1 MTRLFALVLS
11 CATLA
16 AGSATADDGWFSSH
30 NFQGVVDLRVGAG
43 DGPESWVNG
52 GFGKTRFG
60 GAGSGVAAR
69 TTVAA
74 LDLVWKPELTEN
86 LSLVIDGI
94 AQPHAHRGFDL
105 AEAYALYRPLP
116 TSELR
121 VQARAGLLYVPISME
136 HDDAPGEPW
145 TVNNTITPS
154 AINSWVGE
162 ELKVLGGEMRIA
174 HPVGDA
180 RFAATV
186 GVFGSNDTAGTLLSL
201 RGWGFDDVVATAG
214 ARYALPRLN
223 RFAARV
229 QAPDTVPV
237 VGLTRRAGWYGRW
250 DLAFSN
256 AVALNA
262 EWYDNNGDRRS
273 AHKLQW
279 SWDTK
284 FLNVG
289 ATAPLPAG
297 ATLSAQLM
305 SGRTAMGYPRGA
317 TWWFDVYFQSAYAAV
332 SRKFGAD
339 TVTLRVDTFRTR
351 NRPLPVGED
360 YSENGSAELLCW
372 KHPVNA
378 SSTLLVEGLSTQWR
392 RPSLS
397 AFLMDPHQSQN
408 LMQVAWRV
416 AI

>member
-1 MTRLFALVLS
+1 MSRLFALVLA

-16 AGSATADDGWFSSH
+16 ASTAFADDGWFSKH
-30 NFQGVVDLRVGAG
+30 NLQGVVDLRMVAG
-43 DGPESWVNG
+43 DGLRSWVNG

-69 TTVAA
+69 TTVGA
-74 LDLVWKPELTEN
+74 LDLVWKPELTDD

-94 AQPHAHRGFDL
+94 AQPHAHRGFDF

-116 TSELR
+116 TSDLH

-136 HDDAPGEPW
+136 HNNAPGEPW

-162 ELKVLGGEMRIA
+162 ELKVMGGEMRIA
-174 HPVGDA
+174 HPIGDVQ
-180 RFAATV
+180 FATTI
-186 GVFGSNDTAGTLLSL
+186 GVFGYNDTAGTLLSV

-214 ARYALPRLN
+214 SRFALPSLN

-237 VGLTRRAGWYGRW
+237 VGLTGRAGWYGRW
-250 DLAFSN
+250 DLAFPN
-256 AVALNA
+256 RFALNA

-273 AHKLQW
+273 AHKRQW
-279 SWDTK
+279 SWDTT

-289 ATAPLPAG
+289 AAAPLPAG
-297 ATLSAQLM
+297 ATLTAQVI

-317 TWWFDVYFQSAYAAV
+317 TWWFDVYFQSAYVAV
-332 SRKFGAD
+332 SRKLGAD
-339 TVTLRVDTFRTR
+339 TVTARVDSFRTR

-360 YSENGSAELLCW
+360 YSENGAAELFCW
-372 KHPVNA
+372 KHPVND
-378 SSTLLVEGLSTQWR
+378 SSTLLIEGLSTQWR
-392 RPSLS
+392 RPSLA
-397 AFLMDPHQSQN
+397 AFLIDPHQSQN
-408 LMQVAWRV
+408 LLHVAWRV